1 MIVVKQNDTHFS
13 PAMMRGEVGEV
24 DYAYGSFVAS
34 DHESK
39 LPVLVDITSLFGKI
53 LSDGIARIGLC
64 VACPRPKF
72 GIVLDAVYEF
82 EVFRLE
88 STEFN

>member
-1 MIVVKQNDTHFS
+1 MIVVKQNDTHFC
-13 PAMMRGEVGEV
+13 PAMVRGEVSEV
-24 DYAYGSFVAS
+24 DYAHGRFVTS

-39 LPVLVDITSLFGKI
+39 LPVLVDITGLLGKI
-53 LSDGIARIGLC
+53 LPDGKARIGLC
-64 VACPRPKF
+64 VACPRPNF

-88 STEFN
+88 ST

>member
-1 MIVVKQNDTHFS
+1 MIVVKQNDTHLS

-34 DHESK
+34 DNESK
-39 LPVLVDITSLFGKI
+39 LPVLVDITGLLGKI
-53 LSDGIARIGLC
+53 LSDGIARIRLC
-64 VACPRPKF
+64 VTCPRPKL
-72 GIVLDAVYEF
+72 GVVLDAVYEF